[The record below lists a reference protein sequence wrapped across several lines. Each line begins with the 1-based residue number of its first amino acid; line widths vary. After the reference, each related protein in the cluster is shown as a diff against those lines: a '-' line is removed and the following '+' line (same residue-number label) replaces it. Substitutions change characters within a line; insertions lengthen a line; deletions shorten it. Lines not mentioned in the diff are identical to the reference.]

1 MLNINNFSLD
11 QNTKNSLESLN
22 KLKEFIEKLIL
33 TEEFKTLTLKLFEI
47 TNINKE
53 KIEIKLKRL
62 LLNQFIY
69 EKNKFSNFN
78 SIFTIIGEIIIFFV
92 LFCKTF
98 FFKKIK
104 NEKNSEVILTNV
116 DCIDEIEKFKK
127 VLVQFNNSTIITKEK
142 INFSEVTRF
151 TQDKYLREN
160 LIIDYTNN
168 ELKLSYKNKKEI
180 YKFNTKVICE
190 KDIILS
196 KDTIKN
202 RYKLFTTGLQ
212 LFLKSIEKKF
222 NFLKFLN
229 IILYSYF
236 KNFSIFNEH
245 KAKYL
250 LQDRVYYTCPIKNY
264 FFKKFGGK
272 KTACVQSHL
281 TEGTISMFNDIDD
294 FYTFGNENN
303 SISYLNFMGSRISH
317 CEPVGSL
324 RLESF
329 LENNSK
335 NYHLK
340 KNIDV
345 LIIGVNIFSWYYLNY
360 STRQNYYKSF
370 EYFAELSK
378 KYKNLN
384 FFFKHH
390 PNNNIDKNE
399 LKIVKNSN
407 IKYIDKKINSYQL
420 IKNAK
425 LFFSFSSTLIL
436 ETCGKYGNSFFV
448 DPIGDNGVFFDKN
461 PHLHKIRIVDF
472 KNLENIIKELPNNKF
487 NNNSKFS
494 DACLESDNTS
504 LLISKALR
512 R

>member
-11 QNTKNSLESLN
+11 LNTRNSLKSLN
-22 KLKEFIEKLIL
+22 ELKKFIDYLIL
-33 TEEFKTLTLKLFEI
+33 TEEFKILTLKLFEF

-53 KIEIKLKRL
+53 KIEIKLKKL

-69 EKNKFSNFN
+69 EKNKFGKFN
-78 SIFTIIGEIIIFFV
+78 NIFAIVGETIIFFA

-98 FFKKIK
+98 FFKSLQS
-104 NEKNSEVILTNV
+104 EKNSEIILTNV

-127 VLVQFNNSTIITKEK
+127 VLVQFNNSVILTKQK
-142 INFSEVTRF
+142 IDFSQITRF

-160 LIIDYTNN
+160 LIIDYENN
-168 ELKLSYKNKKEI
+168 ELKLSYRNKKEI
-180 YKFNTKVICE
+180 YKFNTKVVCE
-190 KDIILS
+190 KDIMFNKSSIN
-196 KDTIKN
+196 N
-202 RYKLFTTGLQ
+202 RNKLFMFGLQ
-212 LFLKSIEKKF
+212 LFFMSIKKKF

-236 KNFSIFNEH
+236 KNFSIFSQY

-250 LQDRVYYTCPIKNY
+250 LQDRVFYTCPIKNH

-303 SISYLNFMGSRISH
+303 SFFYLNYMGSRISKS
-317 CEPVGSL
+317 EPVGSL

-329 LENNSK
+329 LENNSN
-335 NYHLK
+335 NYHLD

-360 STRQNYYKSF
+360 STRKNYYKSF
-370 EYFAELSK
+370 EYLAELSK

-390 PNNNIDKNE
+390 PNNHDDKSE
-399 LKIVKNSN
+399 MKIIKNSN
-407 IKYIDKKINSYQL
+407 IRYIDKKISSYQL
-420 IKNAK
+420 IKNSK

-436 ETCGKYGNSFFV
+436 ETCGKYGNSYFI
-448 DPIGDNGVFFDKN
+448 DPKGGNDVFFEKN
-461 PHLHKIRIVDF
+461 PHLDKIRMINF
-472 KNLENIIKELPNNKF
+472 ENLETIIRKSANNKF
-487 NNNSKFS
+487 YKDTKFA
-494 DACLESDNTS
+494 DVCLESNDTS
-504 LLISKALR
+504 LLIGKALR

>member
-1 MLNINNFSLD
+1 
-11 QNTKNSLESLN
+11 
-22 KLKEFIEKLIL
+22 
-33 TEEFKTLTLKLFEI
+33 
-47 TNINKE
+47 
-53 KIEIKLKRL
+53 
-62 LLNQFIY
+62 
-69 EKNKFSNFN
+69 
-78 SIFTIIGEIIIFFV
+78 
-92 LFCKTF
+92 
-98 FFKKIK
+98 
-104 NEKNSEVILTNV
+104 
-116 DCIDEIEKFKK
+116 
-127 VLVQFNNSTIITKEK
+127 
-142 INFSEVTRF
+142 
-151 TQDKYLREN
+151 
-160 LIIDYTNN
+160 
-168 ELKLSYKNKKEI
+168 
-180 YKFNTKVICE
+180 
-190 KDIILS
+190 
-196 KDTIKN
+196 
-202 RYKLFTTGLQ
+202 
-212 LFLKSIEKKF
+212 
-222 NFLKFLN
+222 
-229 IILYSYF
+229 
-236 KNFSIFNEH
+236 
-245 KAKYL
+245 
-250 LQDRVYYTCPIKNY
+250 
-264 FFKKFGGK
+264 
-272 KTACVQSHL
+272 
-281 TEGTISMFNDIDD
+281 MF
-294 FYTFGNENN
+294 
-303 SISYLNFMGSRISH
+303 
-317 CEPVGSL
+317 
-324 RLESF
+324 
-329 LENNSK
+329 
-335 NYHLK
+335 
-340 KNIDV
+340 DV